1 MKIEIDYNG
10 ALAVCRIEPMD
21 EPGKMVNFNDAD
33 TKSQTY
39 ALSAFQT
46 IKEQWQREQRLAR
59 FKNLPVMHV
68 KRQIQV
74 TMQNFNLLQ
83 ELAKEGVI
91 TEWSFDT
98 SRTSTLSVKL
108 SDDHTIVED
117 NGWLIQDTEGRWW
130 GMDNGSHRMLEEY
143 KKIIIEPQ
151 ADNETLAKRIEDCN
165 VSVRTMN
172 ICKANGID
180 TLGDLTKL
188 HKTDWLK
195 FRNGGK
201 MSLIELDDLLHD
213 NGLDWAEWR

>member
-10 ALAVCRIEPMD
+10 AFVVCSIEPMD

-46 IKEQWQREQRLAR
+46 IKEHWQSEQRLAR

-74 TMQNFNLLQ
+74 TMQNFNQLQ

-91 TEWSFDT
+91 AEWSFNT
-98 SRTSTLSVKL
+98 LQTPTLSVKL

-117 NGWLIQDTEGRWW
+117 NGWIIQDTECRWW

-143 KKIIIEPQ
+143 QKIVIE
-151 ADNETLAKRIEDCN
+151 R
-165 VSVRTMN
+165 
-172 ICKANGID
+172 
-180 TLGDLTKL
+180 
-188 HKTDWLK
+188 
-195 FRNGGK
+195 
-201 MSLIELDDLLHD
+201 
-213 NGLDWAEWR
+213 